1 VRIVVIVRPRR
12 EWDTIESS
20 GIVYYLDP
28 PVLSGTFPHVSIGF
42 SCSICCRR
50 AFPNAL
56 GCVNLCSV
64 NPLIDIRAV
73 DDAHIVGIWGRTL
86 IQIWRGA
93 PTGEASGE
101 VNRIGREIVGSA
113 TFPATS
119 LFIVERGS
127 SPPGE
132 ETRRNFATFS
142 RDIVSRMALSVVVA
156 EGGGFRGALVRAVG
170 VTLTTVMPHRSKFE
184 FVNDLGVAVRLL
196 APHLPP
202 GIGGAEK
209 LMGIT
214 DELRSKIGMPLDKI

>member
-1 VRIVVIVRPRR
+1 
-12 EWDTIESS
+12 
-20 GIVYYLDP
+20 
-28 PVLSGTFPHVSIGF
+28 
-42 SCSICCRR
+42 
-50 AFPNAL
+50 
-56 GCVNLCSV
+56 V
-64 NPLIDIRAV
+64 NPLLDIRAV
-73 DDAHIVGIWGRTL
+73 DESHIVAIWGRTL

-101 VNRIGREIVGSA
+101 VNRIGREVVAAA

-127 SPPGE
+127 PPPGE

-142 RDIVSRMALSVVVA
+142 RDIVSRMSLSVVVA

-184 FVNDLGVAVRLL
+184 FVNDLSTAVRLL
-196 APHLPP
+196 TPHLPP

-209 LMGIT
+209 LVAAT
-214 DELRSKIGMPLDKI
+214 EELRTKIGMPLDKI